1 VVISSPA
8 WKWLYSFV
16 VPGGLLVLAA
26 LGFLRPRGLPGWM
39 QPLVAVYPY
48 IVLTVGLLFGWHFD
62 RSRVVF
68 ALLVLALADR
78 ALLLFA
84 AGDAATEGVG
94 RIVFNAVAFLLPL
107 NLLALSLI
115 KERGILTRS
124 GLMRLSL
131 ILSQLLLVAWICRPE
146 LADVAASLELSYVDP
161 RWTEWTRIAQPALVA
176 FLVASVLQ
184 LSRFMV
190 YKNAIESGFVWAL
203 VASFIALHGSRFGWT
218 PTNYFA
224 MAGLIL
230 FLALLEASYKM
241 TYHDE
246 LTGVPGRLALDQ
258 ALTGLGSRYSVAM
271 VDIDHLKDF
280 NNQYGQTVGDQV
292 LQIVATKI
300 ASVSGGGK
308 AFRYSG
314 EEFVVLF
321 PGKSAGDTLAPLETL
336 RKTVETSRFVLRGQ
350 GHLREQ
356 TGEPSGDSST
366 GEELSATISVGVA
379 ERDER
384 KTTPEQVIKA
394 AYRVLY
400 RAKMDGGNQ
409 VKR

>member
-1 VVISSPA
+1 MVLSSSK

-16 VPGGLLVLAA
+16 VPGGLLVFAA

-48 IVLTVGLLFGWHFD
+48 IVLTVGLMFGWHFD
-62 RSRVVF
+62 RSRMVL
-68 ALLVLALADR
+68 AMLTLALADR

-107 NLLALSLI
+107 NLMTLSLMT
-115 KERGILTRS
+115 ERGALVRS
-124 GLMRLSL
+124 VVVWLSVN
-131 ILSQLLLVAWICRPE
+131 ISQLFLVAWLCRPE
-146 LADVAASLELSYVDP
+146 LAGVAASLESSYIDP
-161 RWTEWTRIAQPALVA
+161 RWSRWTPIAQPALVA
-176 FLVASVLQ
+176 FIVALMLQ

-190 YKNAIESGFVWAL
+190 YKNAIETGFMWAM

-224 MAGLIL
+224 TAGLIL

-258 ALTGLGSRYSVAM
+258 ALNGLGSRYSVAM

-280 NNQYGQTVGDQV
+280 NNQYGQAVGDQV
-292 LQIVATKI
+292 LQLVATKI
-300 ASVSGGGK
+300 ASVPGGGK

-314 EEFVVLF
+314 EEFTVIF
-321 PGKSAGDTLAPLETL
+321 SGKSAGDTLAHLETM
-336 RKTVETSRFVLRGQ
+336 RKTVEAARFAIRSG
-350 GHLREQ
+350 GRLREQ

-366 GEELSATISVGVA
+366 GEELSVTISVGVA
-379 ERDER
+379 ERDDR
-384 KTTPEQVIKA
+384 KPTPDQVIKG
-394 AYRVLY
+394 AYRALY
-400 RAKMDGGNQ
+400 RAKMAGGNL

>member
-1 VVISSPA
+1 MVMSSPK

-26 LGFLRPRGLPGWM
+26 LGFLRPRGLPVWM

-48 IVLTVGLLFGWHFD
+48 IVLVVGLLFGWHFD
-62 RSRVVF
+62 RSRMVL
-68 ALLVLALADR
+68 AMLTLALADG

-107 NLLALSLI
+107 NLMALSLMT
-115 KERGILTRS
+115 ERGAMVRS
-124 GLMRLSL
+124 GIVWLCVT
-131 ILSQLLLVAWICRPE
+131 LSQLFLVAWLRRPE
-146 LADVAASLELSYVDP
+146 LAEVAASLEFAYVGP
-161 RWTEWTRIAQPALVA
+161 HWTEWTPIAQPALLA
-176 FLVASVLQ
+176 FVVTLVLQ
-184 LSRFMV
+184 LSRFLV
-190 YKNAIESGFVWAL
+190 YKNAIESGFMWAL
-203 VASFIALHGSRFGWT
+203 VASFIALHGSRFGWS

-224 MAGLIL
+224 TAGLIL

-258 ALTGLGSRYSVAM
+258 ALPGLGRRYAVAM
-271 VDIDHLKDF
+271 VDIDHLKDV
-280 NNQYGQTVGDQV
+280 NDQYGIGVGDQV
-292 LQIVATKI
+292 LQMIATKI
-300 ASVSGGGK
+300 TNVSGGGK

-314 EEFVVLF
+314 EEFAVLF
-321 PGKSAGDTLAPLETL
+321 PGKSAGETLAYLETL
-336 RKTVETSRFVLRGQ
+336 RKTVEASRSVLRSRGR
-350 GHLREQ
+350 LREQ
-356 TGEPSGDSST
+356 PEQPSEDSST
-366 GEELSATISVGVA
+366 GEELSVTISVGVA
-379 ERDER
+379 ERDDR
-384 KTTPEQVIKA
+384 KTIPEQVIKA
-394 AYRVLY
+394 AYKALY